1 VNNGQS
7 AQRMG
12 HNVRMQNPKSQ
23 IPNFKQAPNS
33 NFRMTEPS
41 PFVILVIGIY
51 LGFGAWNLVL

>member
-1 VNNGQS
+1 
-7 AQRMG
+7 MG
-12 HNVRMQNPKSQ
+12 HNARMQNPKSQ

-51 LGFGAWNLVL
+51 LGFGAWNLVLQEE